1 MNNLLS
7 SSFSTSIPFASV
19 IFSTLYMIYGNDAF
33 YTLAAVCVILPA
45 ITFLCVAGYLFFQYG
60 RYTTVE
66 IELDSL
72 QLGLIQLA
80 TILIAIN
87 SLTSFFDSLAL

>member
-7 SSFSTSIPFASV
+7 SSFSTSIPLASV
-19 IFSTLYMIYGNDAF
+19 IFSTLYIIYGADAL
-33 YTLAAVCVILPA
+33 YILAMVCVILPA
-45 ITFLCVAGYLFFQYG
+45 TTFLCVAGYLFFQYG

-87 SLTSFFDSLAL
+87 SLILFFDSLAL

>member
-7 SSFSTSIPFASV
+7 SSFSTSIPLASV
-19 IFSTLYMIYGNDAF
+19 IFSTLYIIYGADAL
-33 YTLAAVCVILPA
+33 YILAMVCVILPA
-45 ITFLCVAGYLFFQYG
+45 TTFLCVAGYLFFQYG

-80 TILIAIN
+80 IILIAIN
-87 SLTSFFDSLAL
+87 SLILFFDSLAL